1 MQSYLPIFKVA
12 GDQMQSCLA
21 IFKVAGDQMLYLT
34 FDPMN
39 SVSGEAGRTACK
51 HHRNASKLIRTA
63 CKPSRFRYYPDRTP
77 F

>member
-1 MQSYLPIFKVA
+1 MQSCLAIFNVAGDQMQSYLPIFKVA

-39 SVSGEAGRTACK
+39 SVSGEAGRTMWLK
-51 HHRNASKLIRTA
+51 G
-63 CKPSRFRYYPDRTP
+63 
-77 F
+77 